1 MSYYAPRRT
10 AIAAALLFSFGSAH
24 AATELDE
31 IVVSA
36 SRSEQTTFD
45 APAAVQSLGRETIE
59 SAGPQVNLSESLTR
73 VPGVTILNRQN
84 YAQDL
89 QLSIRGFGARTAFG
103 IRGVRLI
110 VDGIPASMP
119 DGQGQA
125 STISL
130 SSTERIEVLRGPLAQ
145 LYGNAS
151 GGVVQAFTRE
161 APDTPEFTAHGYTG
175 SYDTR
180 RGILQY
186 AGKVGGYGLVADYG
200 EFRSDGFR
208 QNSKTV
214 RKHFNGKLGFE
225 NGRTKVHF
233 IANLFDMPLAQD
245 PGGLASSSPTDP
257 TAAATGF
264 SANRVRKTVE
274 QNQLGAVL
282 EHRTE
287 TGTTAVARIYGGQRD
302 VFQAQFISGNSR
314 WIGVDR
320 DYWGAGLQISQNLS
334 MGSTPM
340 RLSYGIDYDVAD
352 EYRSGG
358 DAVVGEILDVSRRQ
372 QNYLSYNGDFF
383 VQSEIF
389 LTQATTLIAGARR
402 SNVTLDVEDRL
413 TPGSAGKVKYSA
425 TNPVLGLS
433 HLVSET
439 LNIYA
444 NTGRGFESPSIAE
457 TSYTGVPPTA
467 AFNSALQAAKSR
479 HYEIG
484 LKYRPGNSRV
494 VDLAAYRIDTE
505 NEITTLA
512 NVSGNVSYA
521 NAAKTRRDGIE
532 ISYLERLGKHF
543 QVYAALNHINAIY
556 SADFLSARVGGE
568 DLIRDGNRIPGIP
581 RHFAFIEAVWNQ
593 RGFLQSQERAKTGQG
608 LTLAA
613 EIISA
618 GKLYA
623 NDLNTRIADGYNITN
638 LRISHT
644 HKTLKGLIQAD
655 LRLNNVFDKNH
666 IGSVIVAS
674 ATPYEPAPGKNWL
687 VGLKYSHQF

>member
-1 MSYYAPRRT
+1 MSQNQKFCV
-10 AIAAALLFSFGSAH
+10 ALQVTVLVLGCTSVW
-24 AATELDE
+24 AATKLDE

-36 SRSEQTTFD
+36 SRNEQTTFD
-45 APAAVQSLGRETIE
+45 APAAIQSLGRQAIE

-73 VPGVTILNRQN
+73 VPGVSILNRQN

-151 GGVVQAFTRE
+151 GGVVQAFTRQ
-161 APDTPEFTAHGYTG
+161 APERPEFTIHGYAG
-175 SYDTR
+175 SHDTR
-180 RGILQY
+180 RAILQY
-186 AGKVGGYGLVADYG
+186 AGKVADYGLVADYG
-200 EFRSDGFR
+200 EFRSEGFR
-208 QNSKTV
+208 QNSKTI

-225 NGRTKVHF
+225 NGRTRVHF
-233 IANLFDMPLAQD
+233 VANLFDMPLAQD
-245 PGGLASSSPTDP
+245 PGGLASSSPGDP
-257 TAAATGF
+257 TAAASGF
-264 SANRVRKTVE
+264 IANRVRKTVE

-282 EHRTE
+282 EHSTE
-287 TGTTAVARIYGGQRD
+287 TGFTTVARIYGGQRD
-302 VFQAQFISGNSR
+302 VFQAQFISSSSR

-320 DYWGAGLQISQNLS
+320 GYWGAGLQISQNMS
-334 MGSTPM
+334 MGATPM
-340 RLSYGIDYDVAD
+340 RFSYGIDYDVAD

-372 QNYLSYNGDFF
+372 QDYLSYNGDFF

-389 LTQATTLIAGARR
+389 LTQATTLIAGVRT

-413 TPGSAGKVKYSA
+413 APASSGKVRYSA

-444 NTGRGFESPSIAE
+444 NSGRGFESPSIAE
-457 TSYTGVPPTA
+457 TSYTGSPPSA
-467 AFNSALQAAKSR
+467 AFNSALQAATSR

-484 LKYRPGNSRV
+484 LKYRPGKARL

-521 NAAKTRRDGIE
+521 NAAKTRREGIE
-532 ISYLERLGKHF
+532 VSYQERFGKHF
-543 QVYAALNHINAIY
+543 QVYAALNHINAFF
-556 SADFLSARVGGE
+556 SANFQSGTDFIQGG
-568 DLIRDGNRIPGIP
+568 NKIPGIP
-581 RHFAFIEAVWNQ
+581 RHFAFIETAWNP
-593 RGFLQSQERAKTGQG
+593 RGFLQVQEKTISGQG

-618 GKLYA
+618 GRLYS

-638 LRISHT
+638 LRMSHSQ
-644 HKTLKGLIQAD
+644 KTASGLLRAD
-655 LRLNNVFDKNH
+655 LRFNNVFDKNH

-674 ATPYEPAPGKNWL
+674 PTPYEPAPGRNWL
-687 VGLKYSHQF
+687 ASVKYSRNF

>member
-1 MSYYAPRRT
+1 MKNYLPKRSS
-10 AIAAALLFSFGSAH
+10 IAAALMVLFGSAQ

-45 APAAVQSLGRETIE
+45 APAAIQSLGRETIE
-59 SAGPQVNLSESLTR
+59 SAGPQVNLSEPLTR

-161 APDTPEFTAHGYTG
+161 APETPEFTAHGYAG
-175 SYDTR
+175 SYDTT
-180 RGILQY
+180 RGIVQY
-186 AGKVGGYGLVADYG
+186 AGRLGDYGLVADYG

-233 IANLFDMPLAQD
+233 VANLFDMPLAQD
-245 PGGLASSSPTDP
+245 PGGLASNSPTDP
-257 TAAATGF
+257 TAAANGF

-287 TGTTAVARIYGGQRD
+287 TGITAVARIYGGQRD
-302 VFQAQFISGNSR
+302 VFQAQFIQGSSR

-320 DYWGAGLQISQNLS
+320 DYWGAGLQISQNLNL
-334 MGSTPM
+334 GSTPM
-340 RLSYGIDYDVAD
+340 RLSYGFDYDLAD

-358 DAVVGEILDVSRRQ
+358 NAVVGEISDVSRRQ
-372 QNYLSYNGDFF
+372 QDYLSYNGDFF

-389 LTQATTLIAGARR
+389 LTKATTLIAGARR

-413 TPGSAGKVKYSA
+413 FPGSSGKVKYSA

-457 TSYTGVPPTA
+457 TSYTGAPPTA
-467 AFNSALQAAKSR
+467 TFNSALQAAKSR
-479 HYEIG
+479 HYEVG
-484 LKYRPGNSRV
+484 LKYRPGKARV

-512 NVSGNVSYA
+512 NVGGNVSYA

-532 ISYLERLGKHF
+532 VSYLERLGKHF
-543 QVYAALNHINAIY
+543 QLYAALNHINAVY
-556 SADFLSARVGGE
+556 SADFQSGA
-568 DLIRDGNRIPGIP
+568 DTIQDGNRIPGIP
-581 RHFAFIEAVWNQ
+581 QRFAFIEAVWNQ
-593 RGFLQSQERAKTGQG
+593 RGFLQPQERARTGQG

-623 NDLNTRIADGYNITN
+623 NDLNTRVADGYNITN

-655 LRLNNVFDKNH
+655 LRFNNVFDKNH

-674 ATPYEPAPGKNWL
+674 ATPYEPAPGRNWL
-687 VGLKYSHQF
+687 ASVKYSHQF

>member
-1 MSYYAPRRT
+1 MSQNQKFFVALQVT
-10 AIAAALLFSFGSAH
+10 ALVLGCTSVRAAN
-24 AATELDE
+24 ELDE

-45 APAAVQSLGRETIE
+45 APAAIQSVSRQAIE

-130 SSTERIEVLRGPLAQ
+130 SSTERIEVLRGPLGQ

-151 GGVVQAFTRE
+151 GGVVQAFTRQ
-161 APDTPEFTAHGYTG
+161 APETPEFTAHGYVG
-175 SYDTR
+175 SYNTR
-180 RGILQY
+180 RATLQY
-186 AGKVGGYGLVADYG
+186 AGRVGDYGLVADYG

-233 IANLFDMPLAQD
+233 VANLFDMPLAQD
-245 PGGLASSSPTDP
+245 PGGLASKSPPDP
-257 TAAATGF
+257 TAAASGF

-287 TGTTAVARIYGGQRD
+287 SGITAVLRIYGGQRE
-302 VFQAQFISGNSR
+302 VFQTQFIAGDGR
-314 WIGVDR
+314 WIGVGR
-320 DYWGAGLQISQNLS
+320 NYWGAGLQISQNLS
-334 MGSTPM
+334 MGATPM
-340 RLSYGIDYDVAD
+340 RFSYGVDYDVAD

-358 DAVVGEILDVSRRQ
+358 NAVVGEISDVSRRQ
-372 QNYLSYNGDFF
+372 QDYLSYNGDFF
-383 VQSEIF
+383 IQSEIF

-402 SNVTLDVEDRL
+402 SNITLDVEDRL
-413 TPGSAGKVKYSA
+413 TPASSGELKYGA

-433 HLVSET
+433 HLVSDT
-439 LNIYA
+439 LNIYV
-444 NTGRGFESPSIAE
+444 NTGKGFESPSIAE
-457 TSYTGVPPTA
+457 TSYTGSPPSA
-467 AFNSALQAAKSR
+467 AFNAALQAAKSR
-479 HYEIG
+479 HYEVG
-484 LKYRPGNSRV
+484 LKYRPGKARL

-512 NVSGNVSYA
+512 NISGNVSYA
-521 NAAKTRRDGIE
+521 NAAKTRREGIE
-532 ISYLERLGKHF
+532 VSYQERFGKHF
-543 QVYAALNHINAIY
+543 QVYAALNHINAFY
-556 SADFLSARVGGE
+556 SANFQSGA
-568 DLIRDGNRIPGIP
+568 DLIQDGNKIPGIP
-581 RHFAFIEAVWNQ
+581 RHFAFIETAWRQ
-593 RGFLQSQERAKTGQG
+593 RGFLQPQERTTSGQG

-618 GKLYA
+618 GRLYA
-623 NDLNTRIADGYNITN
+623 NDLNTRIADAYNITN
-638 LRISHT
+638 LRIGHT
-644 HKTLKGLIQAD
+644 QKTLSGLVQAD
-655 LRLNNVFDKNH
+655 LRLNNVFDKTH

-674 ATPYEPAPGKNWL
+674 STPYEPAPGRNWL
-687 VGLKYSHQF
+687 ASVKYSRNF